1 HVAFVSGLHTIFI
14 ICAIAVAAGA
24 IISVVLVRSKD
35 FDQPTP
41 PVAPTEP
48 QPAAIVTTA
57 PPFTPEA
64 R

>member
-1 HVAFVSGLHTIFI
+1 VSAHVAFVSGLHTIFV

-24 IISVVLVRSKD
+24 VLSVVLVHSKD
-35 FDQPTP
+35 FHQATP

-48 QPAAIVTTA
+48 
-57 PPFTPEA
+57 